1 MKKVFCYLERGLAI
15 GFLVTTVCLLINE
28 GANETMRQVA
38 VWMVAS
44 MLYGAVSLVF
54 EADAIPLPAAPPPC
68 RWTADAYWSA
78 SPGTARRRSARW

>member
-44 MLYGAVSLVF
+44 MLYGAVSL
-54 EADAIPLPAAPPPC
+54 L
-68 RWTADAYWSA
+68 R
-78 SPGTARRRSARW
+78 AR